1 MSDRRS
7 SKYDRSHYGSSAGRS
22 GRSSRSGKSNQEG
35 REYRHYDPFF
45 DEMKIPEKSERES
58 RLRRGDNKKEGRHS
72 SRNATSSS
80 FSRTD
85 KYSRENYRNQEEG
98 KDNSSL
104 LQQGK
109 AKMAGLAAGVK
120 ERVAA
125 TDSDFRANQR
135 EEQQSFS
142 SFPSNNPYG
151 SSPRQGYN
159 DSQRHDFSRR
169 SVERNVASVRPLP
182 WYQQT
187 RFRIIGL
194 IVAALLVVGA
204 IAAALYIF
212 EIEKNLHDGLD
223 ENLRAALV
231 KTDMAKEPFYILLLG
246 TDGSVDRDNDPEFG
260 GMFRS
265 DSIMLGRVDPINKK
279 VALISISRDIEVDLG
294 EHGMQK
300 LNSAYGFGGP
310 ALAVQAVSKLAGV
323 PISHYAQMDFDGF
336 QSMVDALDGIEVEV
350 PIDID
355 DWEAGG
361 SLKAG
366 LQVLDGEAALILCRS
381 RNAYADL
388 AAHPDEMRTANQRM
402 VLSAIARK
410 VLASDV
416 VTIASS
422 VQAMS
427 EFVKTDLAVT
437 DIIGLAQIMRG
448 LNSETDM
455 YTASM
460 PTRSEYVNGGWY
472 EVVKKDEWNM
482 MVQRL
487 KEGKPPAESSVID
500 EVTGTIMSTAG
511 ESPNLSSDKYATI
524 TIKNATNI
532 QGQAAK
538 TRSRLVEKGFKN
550 VIVGEMSD
558 ASEYPET
565 LIVYDKK
572 GRAHEAEEIASIIGQ
587 GRPMLND
594 GTYLFDN
601 SDIYV
606 VIGNDWDQS
615 KA

>member
-1 MSDRRS
+1 MSDQRS
-7 SKYDRSHYGSSAGRS
+7 SKYDRSHYGSDRGRTQ
-22 GRSSRSGKSNQEG
+22 RSSSRANARKHEG
-35 REYRHYDPFF
+35 REYRYYDPFF
-45 DEMKIPEKSERES
+45 DEMKIPEKEERASRWRGGKSKSERDS
-58 RLRRGDNKKEGRHS
+58 NHS
-72 SRNATSSS
+72 KSSS
-80 FSRTD
+80 PYSSDAYSRD
-85 KYSRENYRNQEEG
+85 KYLDRSENQERQ
-98 KDNSSL
+98 SSYQSGQSKISNL
-104 LQQGK
+104 V
-109 AKMAGLAAGVK
+109 AGVK
-120 ERVAA
+120 ERIGTAR
-125 TDSDFRANQR
+125 SDNQASKSER
-135 EEQQSFS
+135 RGLSGLPNDNPYNFS
-142 SFPSNNPYG
+142 SQQDG
-151 SSPRQGYN
+151 DAYN
-159 DSQRHDFSRR
+159 RHDFSRR
-169 SVERNVASVRPLP
+169 SVEGNVASVRPLP

-187 RFRIIGL
+187 RFRIIAL
-194 IVAALLVVGA
+194 ILGALLVVGA
-204 IAAALYIF
+204 IAAFLYIT

-223 ENLRAALV
+223 DNLRAALV

-246 TDGSVDRDNDPEFG
+246 TDGSADRDNDPEFG

-336 QSMVDALDGIEVEV
+336 QSMVDALDGVEVDV

-366 LQVLDGEAALILCRS
+366 VQVLDGEAALILCRS

-402 VLSAIARK
+402 VLSAIAKK

-448 LNSETDM
+448 LDSETDM
-455 YTASM
+455 YTASI

-472 EVVKKDEWNM
+472 EVVRKDEWNM

-500 EVTGTIMSTAG
+500 EVTGTVMSTAG
-511 ESPNLSSDKYATI
+511 DSPNLSSDKYATI

-538 TRSRLVEKGFKN
+538 TRTRLVEKGFKN

-558 ASEYPET
+558 SSVYPET